1 MEPLVRG
8 TSQEAEFQDKSK
20 HSREDEGEGGPGS
33 GGAEALCQGFDDN
46 DKNIEAK
53 HEEQAVGN
61 EDTSSSGGRS
71 EDMLDVKRR
80 QDRAEAKDKEEQ
92 KKLEDGGYRFF
103 HGWTLEIEFSAAVGI
118 AGGVSTGLCHEEHL
132 QSVSDCMGI
141 QLPRY
146 AIHEFPGVRFVLL
159 LFKLMISMFYSCHN

>member
-8 TSQEAEFQDKSK
+8 TSQEAEFHDKSQ
-20 HSREDEGEGGPGS
+20 HSCEDEGEGGPGS
-33 GGAEALCQGFDDN
+33 GGAEALCQNFDDN
-46 DKNIEAK
+46 DKNVEAK

-61 EDTSSSGGRS
+61 EDSSSGGGRR

-103 HGWTLEIEFSAAVGI
+103 HGWTLEIEFSAAVEI
-118 AGGVSTGLCHEEHL
+118 AGGVSTGLCREE
-132 QSVSDCMGI
+132 
-141 QLPRY
+141 
-146 AIHEFPGVRFVLL
+146 
-159 LFKLMISMFYSCHN
+159 